1 MSEIKY
7 YTYTVAG
14 TEIATTDLLYAIAKA
29 KEKALI
35 DKQRV
40 FILLNG
46 NPYSFIDKRGILAS
60 G

>member
-14 TEIATTDLLYAIAKA
+14 TAIKTTDLLYAIAKA
-29 KEKALI
+29 KEKAI
-35 DKQRV
+35 ADKQKV
-40 FILLNG
+40 FIFLNG
-46 NPYSFIDKRGILAS
+46 NPYSFIDKRGILAT

>member
-29 KEKALI
+29 KERAIAERAKTLI
-35 DKQRV
+35 HR
-40 FILLNG
+40 NG
-46 NPYSFIDKRGILAS
+46 NPYSMVDRKGILVS
-60 G
+60 L